1 MNTAI
6 ISLGSNIRPKTNM
19 NKAKK
24 ILREE
29 FNVLKETKD
38 VFTKSL
44 VFRDQADF
52 LNSAMLVQTKMSF
65 AETETRLKEIEKND
79 LKRVKKAGIKAGP
92 RTIDLDVIV
101 WNSNVKRKEVF
112 EWEFLKKEVKE
123 LLPLLEKELG
133 KKMAWVNNL

>member
-19 NKAKK
+19 AKAKI
-24 ILREE
+24 ILKKE
-29 FNVLKETKD
+29 FEVLMETEPI
-38 VFTKSL
+38 FTKPL

-52 LNSAMLVQTKMSF
+52 LNSAMLIQTKMSF
-65 AETETRLKEIEKND
+65 AETEKRLKEIEKND

-92 RTIDLDVIV
+92 RTIDIDILV
-101 WNSNVKRKEVF
+101 WNSAVKRKEVF

-123 LLPLLEKELG
+123 LVPLLEKELG
-133 KKMAWVNNL
+133 KKMVWAKNL